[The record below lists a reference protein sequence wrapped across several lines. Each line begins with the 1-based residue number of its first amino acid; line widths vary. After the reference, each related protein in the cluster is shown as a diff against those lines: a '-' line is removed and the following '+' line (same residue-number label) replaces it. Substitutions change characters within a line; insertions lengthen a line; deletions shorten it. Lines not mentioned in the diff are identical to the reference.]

1 MRVAVTGLG
10 VASPWGRGRQCF
22 EDNLFS
28 GRSAVR
34 GLEHAWAAELPVR
47 IAAPAAWLE
56 PGDAAEILA
65 GHAAREAWQDA
76 GWTGP
81 MDRALFAASLGWRW
95 PGQEGSR
102 ELGLL
107 GKAETA
113 LGRSL
118 GFPEAILTGYSAC
131 AASTQVIGEAAA
143 RLRAGEADVALC
155 GGADSRCH
163 AMGMASY
170 ARLQALAQ
178 GWEDRPEQAS
188 RPFDARR
195 NGFVVGE
202 GGAFLVLESWDSA
215 EKRGARVYG
224 EVLGSAATTDAYR
237 LTDPDPEG
245 SGAERCIRLA
255 LQRSGVGVEDV
266 DWVCA
271 HGTSTPANDAAE
283 SSALERVFGTRRDP
297 VGVAAFKS
305 QFGHWSM
312 AAGAGE
318 TAAALLC
325 LCAGRV
331 PPILNLESPPRA
343 SGVAFIREREWK
355 KGRIVLKNSFG
366 FGGQNACLVLAA
378 V

>member
-10 VASPWGRGRQCF
+10 VASPWGPGRQCF
-22 EDNLFS
+22 EHNLLS

-34 GLEHAWAAELPVR
+34 RLEDAWAAELPVR
-47 IAAPAAWLE
+47 IAASAGWLG
-56 PGDAAEILA
+56 PGDAAEMLA
-65 GHAAREAWQDA
+65 GQAAREAWQDA

-81 MDRALFAASLGWRW
+81 MERALFAASVGWRW
-95 PGQEGSR
+95 PGQEGTR
-102 ELGLL
+102 EPGLL
-107 GKAETA
+107 GEAETVLA
-113 LGRSL
+113 QSL
-118 GFPEAILTGYSAC
+118 GFPEAVLAGYSAC

-202 GGAFLVLESWDSA
+202 GGAFLVLEPREAA
-215 EKRGARVYG
+215 EKRGARIYG
-224 EVLGSAATTDAYR
+224 EILGSAVTTDAYR

-255 LQRSGVGVEDV
+255 LRRSGVEAEGV

-271 HGTSTPANDAAE
+271 HGTSTPANDEAE
-283 SSALERVFGTRRDP
+283 CAALERVFGTRRDP

-305 QFGHWSM
+305 QLGHWSM
-312 AAGAGE
+312 AAGAME
-318 TAAALLC
+318 IAAALLC
-325 LCAGRV
+325 LRARRV

-343 SGVAFIREREWK
+343 AGMEFIRAREWK
-355 KGRIVLKNSFG
+355 KGRVVLKNSFG

-378 V
+378 A